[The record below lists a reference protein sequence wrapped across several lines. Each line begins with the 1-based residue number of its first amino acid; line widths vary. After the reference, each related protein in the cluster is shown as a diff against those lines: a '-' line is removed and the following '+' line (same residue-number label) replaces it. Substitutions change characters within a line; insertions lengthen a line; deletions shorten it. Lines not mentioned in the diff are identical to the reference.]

1 VNPPQFA
8 IPRHRFIRKKRD
20 GGALSALKSDTWS
33 RAARRQHSRLPDG
46 CMAHG
51 SRAARD
57 DTRGNGLPDH
67 AMLHSAKSR
76 SQFSPREEVDKHSTG
91 GVGDKTSLVLAPLV
105 AADGLY
111 VP

>member
-1 VNPPQFA
+1 MAARYPP
-8 IPRHRFIRKKRD
+8 
-20 GGALSALKSDTWS
+20 LKSDTWS
-33 RAARRQHSRLPDG
+33 RAAPTAAFRLPDG

-67 AMLHSAKSR
+67 AMLHSGEVLDLSFLPAKK
-76 SQFSPREEVDKHSTG
+76 VDKHSTG